1 MSAQPA
7 PAPPPGPGPAATPP
21 PAAADEVVR
30 RLRRARRAARGRS
43 EESTATTVYIVVFTA
58 LMAGMSFLSWLDS
71 TLAAPEPPAWAGRV
85 APVLPEAVALAV
97 LAVLWLSVRDA
108 LVRGPIAVERP
119 MVDWLLALPVPR
131 RPLMRPLMLRAYA
144 VRGAVGG
151 LSGLAAAAVIGT
163 VALAPAILAGG
174 LMGVG
179 SAAVGAV
186 VVRFPESARVLAW
199 LAPFALAAA
208 ALLFASALGP
218 WDAPVAALAA
228 TGPWVLLGLAAAVV
242 VPAAVAVERTMGG
255 VSAGTLRSRADM
267 HAAIRYGLWLSESTW
282 SHDML
287 REGAGRAPSTRWRL
301 RPPSRPG
308 ALVFWRD
315 ATGLLRNPMA
325 PVRSAAA
332 AALAAVAVAAGAG
345 TEPAF
350 QAGAAVAAALLLYA
364 AVRPLL
370 VGADYTAAVPQ
381 RLLLLP
387 HRPSAAVLLHGGV
400 PLAVLLLTAVPGV
413 AAALLLVGA
422 RGLAVAA
429 LLPAIVAGALGGA
442 FRGRLP
448 AHLWTGYESP
458 MGNSA
463 PIQVLMWHLQGP
475 TAVVLAA
482 APPLSGLL
490 SAPVAVGWTAA
501 ATVLLVAW
509 AARKGRAFAGR

>member
-1 MSAQPA
+1 MSASS
-7 PAPPPGPGPAATPP
+7 T

-43 EESTATTVYIVVFTA
+43 EESTAANVYIAAFTA
-58 LMAGMSFLSWLDS
+58 LMAGMSFLSWLNS
-71 TLAAPEPPAWAGRV
+71 ALAVSEPPAWAGRL
-85 APVLPEAVALAV
+85 APVLPELVALAV

-108 LVRGPIAVERP
+108 LVRGPLAVERP
-119 MVDWLLALPVPR
+119 MVDWLLALPLPR
-131 RPLMRPLMLRAYA
+131 RPLLRPLLLRAYA
-144 VRGAVGG
+144 VRGTVGG
-151 LSGLAAAAVIGT
+151 LSGLAAAAVIGS
-163 VALAPAILAGG
+163 VALVPAILAGG

-179 SAAVGAV
+179 SAAVGAA
-186 VVRFPESARVLAW
+186 VVRFPESNRVLAW

-208 ALLFASALGP
+208 ALLLASALGP

-228 TGPWVLLGLAAAVV
+228 TGPWGVLGVAAAVV
-242 VPAAVAVERTMGG
+242 AAGAVAVERTTGG
-255 VSAGTLRSRADM
+255 ISADALRSRADM
-267 HAAIRYGLWLSESTW
+267 HAAIRYGLWLNEAGW

-287 REGAGRAPSTRWRL
+287 REGAGSAPSTRPRL

-325 PVRSAAA
+325 PVRSAVT

-345 TEPAF
+345 AEPAF

-364 AVRPLL
+364 AARPLL

-387 HRPSAAVLLHGGV
+387 HRPPAAVLLHGGV
-400 PLAVLLLTAVPGV
+400 PLAVLLLAAVPGV

-422 RGLAVAA
+422 QGLAVAA
-429 LLPAIVAGALGGA
+429 VLPAVVAGTLGGT

-458 MGNSA
+458 MGNTA
-463 PIQVLMWHLQGP
+463 PLQVLMWHLQGP

-490 SAPVAVGWTAA
+490 SAPVALVWTAA